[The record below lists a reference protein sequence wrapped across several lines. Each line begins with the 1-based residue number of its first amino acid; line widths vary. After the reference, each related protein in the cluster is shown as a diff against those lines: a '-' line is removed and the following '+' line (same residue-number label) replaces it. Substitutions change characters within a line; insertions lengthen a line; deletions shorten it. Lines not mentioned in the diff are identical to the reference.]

1 MYVFSFVLR
10 SRVEEFK
17 RREKEKERKEVQDST
32 MFEENYEYTSASIFF
47 SKNVQIQ
54 KLEFA

>member
-32 MFEENYEYTSASIFF
+32 MFEENYAYTSEVFC
-47 SKNVQIQ
+47 SKNFQIK